1 MATPVLIKQISVS
14 EYLNTTYRPDCDY
27 IDGEVLER
35 NLGENPHAGLQ
46 GYLAAIFFIHE
57 PDWGLR
63 AFPEQRVQVAPTRFR
78 IPDVCVIRPYGPPGG
93 ILRQPPLVCIEVFS
107 SRDTLR
113 SMQKRVDDYLA
124 FGVPNI
130 WLIDPV
136 RRLAW
141 TADATA
147 LHPLPASGVFTIE
160 NTPVRIAIADLYARL
175 DKLEAG
181 I

>member
-1 MATPVLIKQISVS
+1 MG
-14 EYLNTTYRPDCDY
+14 R
-27 IDGEVLER
+27 
-35 NLGENPHAGLQ
+35 
-46 GYLAAIFFIHE
+46 
-57 PDWGLR
+57 
-63 AFPEQRVQVAPTRFR
+63 
-78 IPDVCVIRPYGPPGG
+78 PGG